1 MVTRKLGSTKQEYKP
16 ERKLTTPN
24 FHAATHSERSLTV
37 RRQTRSFLRK
47 NLKQIQ
53 YRYFTP
59 MNSMTIVSLIAV
71 LAAVCLVK
79 RSATSIWLTWL
90 GLFVIL
96 LVLNINTVAQ
106 TMYQLDPDTV
116 QTWLHDETGAGS
128 LAFLLGAAV
137 GDLVKGII
145 YSSVYWLG
153 ILFRWLLF
161 WQAQK
166 REPISNR

>member
-1 MVTRKLGSTKQEYKP
+1 
-16 ERKLTTPN
+16 
-24 FHAATHSERSLTV
+24 
-37 RRQTRSFLRK
+37 
-47 NLKQIQ
+47 
-53 YRYFTP
+53 
-59 MNSMTIVSLIAV
+59 MNSITIVSIIAA

-96 LVLNINTVAQ
+96 LVLNFDTVAQ
-106 TMYQLDPDTV
+106 TMYRLDPDTV
-116 QTWLHDETGAGS
+116 QTLLRDKTGAGS
-128 LAFLLGAAV
+128 LSFLLGAAV
-137 GDLVKGII
+137 GDLVQGII

-161 WQAQK
+161 WQAQE